1 MAESS
6 NRQLSTQR
14 TEDTTSPSTADV
26 MAAIR
31 ETRVRLA
38 TRLTRTADHVHTLF
52 SAPSS
57 AAAETHDG
65 DAIGR
70 AAKAIAVV
78 GRTRRAWDHAGRTGV
93 LRRAAFGAMALA
105 IAAVLVAKRRSRS

>member
-6 NRQLSTQR
+6 NRQLSTLR

-26 MAAIR
+26 MTAIR

-52 SAPSS
+52 SAPPS
-57 AAAETHDG
+57 ATKEMHDK
-65 DAIGR
+65 DAIDR
-70 AAKAIAVV
+70 AAKAIAIV
-78 GRTRRAWDHAGRTGV
+78 GGTKRAWDHGSSTGV
-93 LRRAAFGAMALA
+93 LQRGRSAPW
-105 IAAVLVAKRRSRS
+105 RSR

>member
-6 NRQLSTQR
+6 NRRLSTPR

-57 AAAETHDG
+57 AVEETHDG
-65 DAIGR
+65 DAIDR

-78 GRTRRAWDHAGRTGV
+78 GKTKRAWDHARRTGV
-93 LRRAAFGAMALA
+93 LRRGAVGAMALA
-105 IAAVLVAKRRSRS
+105 IAAVLVAKRRSHS

>member
-1 MAESS
+1 
-6 NRQLSTQR
+6 
-14 TEDTTSPSTADV
+14 

-57 AAAETHDG
+57 AAEETHDE
-65 DAIGR
+65 DAIDR
-70 AAKAIAVV
+70 AARAIAIV
-78 GRTRRAWDHAGRTGV
+78 GGTKRAWDHARRTGV
-93 LRRAAFGAMALA
+93 LRRAAVGAMALA
-105 IAAVLVAKRRSRS
+105 IAAVVALIADHKNMKG

>member
-1 MAESS
+1 
-6 NRQLSTQR
+6 
-14 TEDTTSPSTADV
+14 

-57 AAAETHDG
+57 AAEETHDK
-65 DAIGR
+65 DAIDR
-70 AAKAIAVV
+70 AAKAIAIV
-78 GRTRRAWDHAGRTGV
+78 GGTKRAWDHARSTGV
-93 LRRAAFGAMALA
+93 LRRGAVGAMALA
-105 IAAVLVAKRRSRS
+105 IAAVLVAKRRSHS